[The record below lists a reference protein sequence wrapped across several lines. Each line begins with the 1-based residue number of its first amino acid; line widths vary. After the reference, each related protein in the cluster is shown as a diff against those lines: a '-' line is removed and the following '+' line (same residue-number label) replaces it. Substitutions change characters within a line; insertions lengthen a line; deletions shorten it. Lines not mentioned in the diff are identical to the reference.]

1 MRKLTNPATIK
12 KNLLVASLFVT
23 AFEMLKSSIE
33 DKIRGFLCEVT
44 GFNEKGEITTTVT
57 PAYREAILDR
67 NIVEVTNKKS
77 DFQIFYASC
86 LWFKDIEAITED
98 DVTDLQAI
106 RQHRNL
112 IAHQPVRLLVDDAV
126 EVNLELLKKAHDLL
140 NKIDKWWIL
149 EIEIPTNGEYDA
161 NYSIDES
168 NVDSGMTLLLNYFME
183 VASDEIAPDTKST

>member
-12 KNLLVASLFVT
+12 KNLVVASLFVT

-44 GFNEKGEITTTVT
+44 GFNEKGEITTKVT

-67 NIVEVTNKKS
+67 NILEVSNKKS

-86 LWFKDIEAITED
+86 LWFKDMEAITEA

-106 RQHRNL
+106 RKHRNL
-112 IAHQPVRLLVDDAV
+112 IAHQPVRLLVDDAIDI
-126 EVNLELLKKAHDLL
+126 NLELLKKAHDLL

-149 EIEIPTNGEYDA
+149 EIEIPTSGEYVADH
-161 NYSIDES
+161 SIDES

-183 VASDEIAPDTKST
+183 VASDEITASVEST